1 MKVGV
6 LSPTAPPSLLVDLS
20 RVKGFLIDCF
30 LPYIFM
36 YGALGPN
43 NIQHSLAVLQV
54 SGPEPVF
61 VDLLRGLGIDS
72 EPGGTVQQPNF
83 SY

>member
-43 NIQHSLAVLQV
+43 NI
-54 SGPEPVF
+54 
-61 VDLLRGLGIDS
+61 
-72 EPGGTVQQPNF
+72 
-83 SY
+83 